1 MDGVIQVVYSWRYS
15 YIIKTSRQ
23 DMELDYE
30 IDDRRIKMD
39 YIETE

>member
-1 MDGVIQVVYSWRYS
+1 MDGVIQVVYPWRYS
-15 YIIKTSRQ
+15 CIIKTSRQ

-39 YIETE
+39 YIETV